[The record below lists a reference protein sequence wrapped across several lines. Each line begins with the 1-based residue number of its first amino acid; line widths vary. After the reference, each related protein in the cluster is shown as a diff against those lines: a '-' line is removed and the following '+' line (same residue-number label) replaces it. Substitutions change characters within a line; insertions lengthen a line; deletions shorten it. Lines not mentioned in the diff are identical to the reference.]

1 MTDLK
6 RVTIEAIDVFGTEE
20 MAAQWLNT
28 YHHLLD
34 AKPIDYLESKEGFL
48 IVMQILSSIKYGGV
62 V

>member
-1 MTDLK
+1 MTDLE

-28 YHHLLD
+28 YHRLLD

-48 IVMQILSSIKYGGV
+48 ILMQILSSIKYGGV